1 MNSLA
6 NPIRATRVSKWRL
19 DVETRYP
26 PMLVMI
32 ETSVLAIPTRL
43 RPALTLRALMESL
56 RDETDR
62 IRLRIQ
68 SEPRV

>member
-6 NPIRATRVSKWRL
+6 NPIRATRVSKWQL

-32 ETSVLAIPTRL
+32 ETSGLAIATRL
-43 RPALTLRALMESL
+43 RPALTLRALKEPF
-56 RDETDR
+56 RDGAF
-62 IRLRIQ
+62 IR
-68 SEPRV
+68 SP